1 MTRRHNAVTL
11 LEEHDAE
18 TRVEAFHQDP
28 AEGANGPLATR
39 PPVADRTMF
48 YGILGELVDA
58 ADPSTEADPVG
69 VLASALAACGAL
81 IGTNPFAQVGNT
93 RHPLLI
99 WPLLFGRTGSGRKGQ
114 ATDTAEIFMHET
126 GLGYGD
132 ICATGLSSGE
142 GLIDRIRDPDSQ
154 EDTGGT
160 MDKRLVVVEPEF
172 ATVMARAKREGS
184 SLGTILRQAWDGR
197 TLAVLTRSA
206 YRATNPHAAIIG
218 HITPKEFR
226 LRLAESDMAGGS
238 YNRFLPVYVER
249 SKRLPIPEG
258 VDRDVLAEIGG
269 KLNKGIL
276 AAGQVRRIA
285 FDPGAQALWAGTL
298 YDEFTAAD
306 DEDYA
311 WTEFT
316 RRSAPY
322 CLRIA
327 GLYAA
332 LEGRDRISADHLTA
346 AAALIRY
353 SIASAVFVL
362 DKSMRNPKLDRLRR
376 HLDQAGDA
384 GLTRSEVSALFS
396 RNVPKQALDE
406 MLAALVVSGQYAK
419 VTTPTG
425 GRPAVRYQHVTA
437 PGSTPDE

>member
-1 MTRRHNAVTL
+1 MTRRHDAVSL
-11 LEEHDAE
+11 LGEHDAE
-18 TRVEAFHQDP
+18 ARVEAFHQER
-28 AEGANGPLATR
+28 AEGANGALATP
-39 PPVADRTMF
+39 PPVADSAMF
-48 YGILGELVDA
+48 YGLLGELVA
-58 ADPSTEADPVG
+58 VADPSTEADPVG

-81 IGTNPFAQVGNT
+81 IGTNPYAQVGNT
-93 RHPLLI
+93 HHPLLI

-114 ATDTAEIFMHET
+114 ATDTAEIFMKET
-126 GLGYGD
+126 GMGYGD
-132 ICATGLSSGE
+132 ICVTGLSSGE
-142 GLIDRIRDPDSQ
+142 GLIDRIRDPDSP

-184 SLGTILRQAWDGR
+184 SLGTVLRQAWDGR
-197 TLAVLTRSA
+197 TLAVLTRAA

-249 SKRLPIPEG
+249 SKRLPIPDG
-258 VDRDVLAEIGG
+258 VNPDTVAEIAG
-269 KLNKGIL
+269 KLRKGIL
-276 AAGQVRRIA
+276 AAGKVRRIA
-285 FDPGAQALWAGTL
+285 FDQGAQALWADRL

-306 DEDYA
+306 DEDFA

-332 LEGRDRISADHLTA
+332 LEGRDHMSADHLTA

-362 DKSMRNPKLDRLRR
+362 DKSMRDPKLDRLRR
-376 HLDQAGDA
+376 HLDQAGDT
-384 GLTRSEVSALFS
+384 GLTRSEISALFS
-396 RNVPKQALDE
+396 RNVPKHALDE
-406 MLAALVVSGQYAK
+406 MLASLIASGQYAK
-419 VTTPTG
+419 TSTSTG
-425 GRPAVRYQHVTA
+425 GRPAVRYRRVEALGTM
-437 PGSTPDE
+437 PDE